1 MTIGSGEINQHIIIN
16 PGTGQFESRNHGA
29 LFVAL
34 SRAKS
39 TGTSNAKLPD
49 FAWHPSVFINQD
61 RLCHVVKTKTT
72 DSRTREILRLQNLAN
87 KTKEEFDFLFSNN
100 EYCNKSLY
108 SLQFVAS
115 EQ

>member
-16 PGTGQFESRNHGA
+16 PGTRQFESRNPGA

-39 TGTSNAKLPD
+39 TGTSNEKLPD
-49 FAWHPSVFINQD
+49 FAWHPSVFINHD
-61 RLCHVVKTKTT
+61 RLGHVVKTKTT
-72 DSRTREILRLQNLAN
+72 DSCTREILRLQNLAN